1 MVSKLRLVLAIPIL
15 FLSFYGTAQRDYWKQ
30 EVAQGDLK
38 KSISNRFEVQKGRVF
53 SFQEDAFKSKL
64 KTATFSKSKFTTVQF
79 PNENGDIMTFAVTET
94 PVLSKELASRYP
106 SIKSYSGY
114 SLKNGEDKIRFS
126 VSHKGVQAMIV
137 HGNKKGNTYL
147 QKTPDEKYI
156 IYNRDGEA
164 AANKEFICWTKN
176 SLEQSKSG
184 LTSKQVDDQQLR
196 KFRLAI
202 SASGEYTAFHGGTVA
217 DALAAINATVT
228 RVNEVF
234 ETDLA
239 ITLELVSNT
248 DAVIFTDPETDPYD
262 GNLNTQVQNT
272 LTSNIGEE
280 NYDIG
285 HLFHKD
291 EANGNAGFIGAV
303 CVDNK
308 KGSGYAASQNPV
320 GDAYD
325 LDYVT
330 HEMGHQF
337 GANHTWS
344 FESEGTQVQ
353 AEPGS
358 GTTIMGYAGITG
370 LNDVAMN
377 GDDYFHYYSI
387 FQISEYLET
396 VNCAEVTDLTNTPPV
411 IVPSADFVIPK
422 STAFALT
429 GNASDSDIGD
439 VLTYAWEQ
447 IDDGLVT
454 QATFGPTNPSGANF
468 RSQPPTIDSTRYFPK
483 LSNVLAGNLTQTN
496 PPVGSA
502 WETVSEVERE
512 MNFAL
517 TVRDNAIGGG
527 QVVSDLMNIT
537 VVSSAGPFQMTSQ
550 STNQV
555 YTAGTVQNITWDVAN
570 TDKAPVDVRSVDI
583 LLSIDGGV
591 TFPISLAENVPNDGD
606 HKIVLPGNP
615 TTTARIMVKASD
627 NIFFAVN
634 AAEFTIEET
643 EFVLNFSELEYD
655 VCQPNDLI
663 TSFDYETYLGFNEE
677 VTFSVPNP
685 PLGLNIAFSPETATT
700 NVPVTVTFSNTGAV
714 PEALYAIEI
723 EANSASITKQVVLD
737 LSVYDAIFPDAVL
750 IAPADGGIDISANTF
765 LEWENTASYSSY
777 DIQIATDSLFTN
789 IIETN
794 TIFTNT
800 YNPSNLSYETGYYWR
815 VKPINSCGEGVFSMP
830 FSFTTI
836 EFSCDTNVAKGL
848 PLNISATGTPTISSK
863 IPFYDDIALADIN
876 VNLELDHTY
885 LADLVVKLI
894 SPTGTTVVLL
904 SSSCGDLQNINAT
917 FDDDAPNFICT
928 GDPAISGMVKPLGS
942 LSSLIGE
949 SILGEWTLEINDNA
963 ASDGGSLKAFSLDIC
978 IEGAFRPDEDN
989 DGVFDDGDDL
999 CLGTP
1004 EGIEVDLTGC
1014 PVYRF
1019 ANNNFSVSLNSE
1031 ACRNSDDGSINITAL
1046 ESLDYGI
1053 TISGNGVDVTDNFTD
1068 TYTLGN
1074 LMSGSYS
1081 ICIGGT
1087 DGARVFEEH
1096 CFEVVITQPDVL
1108 NVSSRTSFN
1117 GKQTVL
1123 TLQGSDLYNI
1133 ELNGEVIQTTE
1144 SEITINLKNGNNSL
1158 KVFTNLPCQGVHE
1171 ERIFISEKPI
1181 VYPNPFIS
1189 STNVF
1194 LGANV
1199 DEVKVQVF
1207 SADGRLVS
1215 DRTYQVNGIEL
1226 PLDMSIYPSGIYYIK
1241 FNGENIKGTSK
1252 IIKQ

>member
-1 MVSKLRLVLAIPIL
+1 MVSKLRLVLAISIL

-30 EVAQGDLK
+30 EVAQGNLR
-38 KSISNRFEVQKGRVF
+38 KSISNRFQVQKGRVF
-53 SFQEDAFKSKL
+53 SFQEDVFKSKL
-64 KTATFSKSKFTTVQF
+64 KIGEFSKNKFTTVQF
-79 PNENGDIMTFAVTET
+79 PNESGEMVTFAVTET
-94 PVLSKELASRYP
+94 PVLSKELAVKYP

-114 SLKNGEDKIRFS
+114 SLKNGKDKIRFS
-126 VSHKGVQAMIV
+126 VSHNGVQAMIV
-137 HGNKKGNTYL
+137 HNNKKGNTYL
-147 QKTPDEKYI
+147 QKTPDEKYV
-156 IYNRDGEA
+156 IYNRDYESTM
-164 AANKEFICWTKN
+164 NKEFICWTK
-176 SLEQSKSG
+176 SSIEQSKNG
-184 LTSKQVDDQQLR
+184 LASKQVDDQQLR

-248 DAVIFTDPETDPYD
+248 DAVIFTDAETDPYD

-272 LTSNIGEE
+272 LTTSIGEE

-291 EANGNAGFIGAV
+291 EDNGNAGFIGAV

-308 KGSGYAASQNPV
+308 KGSGYASSQNPV

-370 LNDVAMN
+370 VNDVAMN

-396 VNCAEVTDLTNTPPV
+396 VNCAEVINLTNTPPV
-411 IVPSADFVIPK
+411 IVPIGDFVIPK

-429 GNASDSDIGD
+429 GRATDSDTAD
-439 VLTYAWEQ
+439 VLTYTWEQ

-468 RSQPPTIDSTRYFPK
+468 RSQPPTIDSIRYFPK
-483 LSNVLAGNLTQTN
+483 LSNVLVGNLTQTS
-496 PPVGSA
+496 PAVGSA

-527 QVVSDLMNIT
+527 QVVSDLMNIS

-555 YTAGTVQNITWDVAN
+555 YTAGTVQNVTWDVAN
-570 TDKAPVDVRSVDI
+570 TDKAPVDVQSVDI
-583 LLSIDGGV
+583 LLSIDGGI

-615 TTTARIMVKASD
+615 TSTARIMIKARN
-627 NIFFAVN
+627 NIFFTVN

-643 EFVLNFSELEYD
+643 EFVLNFSELEYQ
-655 VCQPNDLI
+655 VCQPNDLL
-663 TSFDYETYLGFNEE
+663 TSFEYETYLGFNEE

-685 PLGLNIAFSPETATT
+685 PLGLNITFFPETATS

-723 EANSASITKQVVLD
+723 EANSTSITKQVVVD
-737 LSVYDAIFPDAVL
+737 LSVYDDIFPDAVL

-800 YNPSNLSYETGYYWR
+800 YNPSNLNYETGYFWR
-815 VKPINSCGEGVFSMP
+815 IKPINSCGEGVFSTP

-836 EFSCDTNVAKGL
+836 EFNCDNNVAEGL
-848 PLNISATGTPTISSK
+848 PLDISATGTPTISSK

-894 SPTGTTVVLL
+894 SPAGTTVVLL

-917 FDDDAPNFICT
+917 FDDDAPNFICN
-928 GDPAISGMVKPLGS
+928 GDPAISGIVKPLGS
-942 LSSLIGE
+942 LSSFVGE

-963 ASDGGSLKAFSLDIC
+963 ASDGGSLKAFSLDVC
-978 IEGAFRPDEDN
+978 IEGAFRPDDDN

-1004 EGIEVDLTGC
+1004 EGVEVDLMGC

-1046 ESLDYGI
+1046 ESLDYEI
-1053 TISGNGVDVTDNFTD
+1053 TISGIGVNVTDNFTD

-1074 LMSGSYS
+1074 LMSGTYT

-1087 DGARVFEEH
+1087 DGAMVFEEH

-1117 GKQTVL
+1117 GKLTVL

-1133 ELNGEVIQTTE
+1133 ELNGEIIQTTE
-1144 SEITINLKNGNNSL
+1144 SEITIDLKNGNNSL

-1181 VYPNPFIS
+1181 VYPNPFVS

-1199 DEVKVQVF
+1199 DGVNVQIF
-1207 SADGRLVS
+1207 TADGRLVS
-1215 DRTYQVNGIEL
+1215 SRTYQVNGLEL
-1226 PLDMSIYPSGIYYIK
+1226 PLDMSIYPSGIYYVR

-1252 IIKQ
+1252 VIKQ